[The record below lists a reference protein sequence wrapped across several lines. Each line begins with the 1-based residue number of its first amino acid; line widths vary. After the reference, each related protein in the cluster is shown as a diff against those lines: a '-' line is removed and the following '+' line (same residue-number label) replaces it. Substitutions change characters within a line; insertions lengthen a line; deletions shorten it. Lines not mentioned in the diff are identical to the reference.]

1 MIAYRTALP
10 ADGTELAEMAKRS
23 FTETFGSL
31 YPASDLAAFL
41 ERTFGADGLPSELDD
56 PAFTVRLATEDDRI
70 IGFAKLGPV
79 AFPGDWPANA
89 IELHQLYVLGGWLG
103 EGVGPAL
110 LDWAIATARSA
121 GHREMLLSVYIDNHR
136 ARRFYQRYGFEE
148 VGRYQFRVGDTIDDD
163 RIMRLAL

>member
-1 MIAYRTALP
+1 MIAYRAALP

-41 ERTFGADGLPSELDD
+41 DRTFGAGGLPSELDD
-56 PAFTVRLATEDDRI
+56 PAFSVRLATENDRI
-70 IGFAKLGPV
+70 IGFAKIGPV
-79 AFPGDWPANA
+79 AFPGDWPPQA
-89 IELHQLYVLGGWLG
+89 IELHQLYVLGGWHG

-110 LDWAIATARSA
+110 LDWAIVTARAA
-121 GHREMLLSVYIDNHR
+121 GHSELVLSVYVDNHR
-136 ARRFYQRYGFEE
+136 ARRFYERYGFEE
-148 VGRYQFRVGDTIDDD
+148 IGRYEFRVGDTIDDD